1 MSTNSWQMKLVT
13 SDSGLLD
20 SLLADEY
27 DFFTGVPDSG
37 LKTFIADLQRLPP
50 DRHVTAAWEAEAV
63 GIAAGAA
70 LAGAKP
76 CVYLQNAGLGH
87 VVNPLASLCIP
98 YEIDLLLVVGH
109 RHTLPQ
115 HRVMGRID
123 RSLLQLLE
131 WDNFILVAG
140 ENNEG

>member
-1 MSTNSWQMKLVT
+1 MKTVT

-20 SLLADEY
+20 ELLAEGY

-37 LKTFIADLQRLPP
+37 LKALIADLARLPAG
-50 DRHVTAAWEAEAV
+50 RHVTATWEAEAV

-87 VVNPLASLCIP
+87 TVNPLASLCRP
-98 YEIDLLLVVGH
+98 FGIDLLLVVGH

-115 HRVMGRID
+115 HRVMGEID
-123 RSLLQLLE
+123 ERLLGLLE
-131 WDNFILVAG
+131 WDNYILVAG

>member
-1 MSTNSWQMKLVT
+1 MRRVT

-20 SLLADEY
+20 ELVGEGH

-37 LKTFIADLQRLPP
+37 LKNFLEDVWRLPD
-50 DRHVTAAWEAEAV
+50 DRHVPATWEAEAV
-63 GIAAGAA
+63 GIAAGAY
-70 LAGAKP
+70 LAGRKP

-87 VVNPLASLCIP
+87 AVNPLASLCIP
-98 YEIDLLLVVGH
+98 YGIEMTLVVGH

-115 HRVMGRID
+115 HWVMGEVDER
-123 RSLLQLLE
+123 LLDLLG
-131 WDNFILVAG
+131 WDDYVLVAG